1 MTETADGFARFLAGI
16 ARTPLLTAAE
26 ERSLARAVERG
37 DLAAKDRLVQAN
49 LRLVVHVAKRYVHDD
64 HGMTL
69 PDLVQEGT
77 LGLVRAVEKFD
88 WRRGH
93 RFSTYATIWIR
104 QSIGRAIADKGR
116 PLRLPV
122 HVGQRL
128 SALHR
133 EERRLAAA
141 LGRAPAIAELA
152 DALGVPPEEVLED
165 GELLRMTVSL
175 DAPLG
180 DDADG
185 TLADVLADDTAAAP
199 DARAELL
206 VVGEALRRA
215 LASLPPRERAVLE
228 LRYGLDAGGAATA
241 AETARRL
248 RLRPQQVRRLEELA
262 LRRLRAAPET
272 AALAAG

>member
-1 MTETADGFARFLAGI
+1 MTQTDDGFTRFLAAI
-16 ARTPLLTAAE
+16 ASTPLLTAAE
-26 ERSLARAVERG
+26 EQALARRVERG

-49 LRLVVHVAKRYVHDD
+49 LRLVVHVAKRYVHED

-77 LGLVRAVEKFD
+77 IGLVRAVEKFD
-88 WRRGH
+88 WRRDH

-104 QSIGRAIADKGR
+104 QSIGRAISEKGR
-116 PLRLPV
+116 AIRLPV

-128 SALHR
+128 STLSR
-133 EERRLAAA
+133 EERRLTAA
-141 LGRAPAIAELA
+141 LGRPVTAAELA
-152 DALGVPPEEVLED
+152 DAVERPPEEVMAD
-165 GELLRMTVSL
+165 RELGRTTVSL

-180 DDADG
+180 DDAG
-185 TLADVLADDTAAAP
+185 ATLADLLADDAAAGP
-199 DARAELL
+199 DARAESL
-206 VVGEALRRA
+206 VVSAGLSRL

-228 LRYGLDAGGAATA
+228 LRYGIVSEGGATA
-241 AETARRL
+241 SETARRL

-262 LRRLRAAPET
+262 LRRLRAAPEA